1 MSTSSASNVSASGN
15 AGSRLSEVKDLK
27 ILKSPEE
34 GGTKKDYQDFLDKI
48 ENHVT
53 MAWDE
58 GADIGQ
64 IVSSGELPDI
74 DEPEDITDEDEKS
87 KLKQRL
93 WILKV
98 DAYVAR
104 DTALKGNVKALYALM
119 TSNFSK
125 MTKSKV
131 QSKMGYTKAN
141 KANDAIWL
149 LETVEDIMINF
160 EETKP
165 KAQSLDDQME
175 RIMTL
180 RQGDE
185 SNADFIKLVTKELKV
200 YEKHGG
206 DFLWGKPT

>member
-1 MSTSSASNVSASGN
+1 MSTSSNVSASGN
-15 AGSRLSEVKDLK
+15 AGNRLSEVKDSK
-27 ILKSPEE
+27 ILKSSEE
-34 GGTKKDYQDFLDKI
+34 GGSKKDYQDFLDKI

-104 DTALKGNVKALYALM
+104 DNALKGNVKALYALM

-125 MTKSKV
+125 MIKSKV
-131 QSKMGYTKAN
+131 
-141 KANDAIWL
+141 
-149 LETVEDIMINF
+149 
-160 EETKP
+160 
-165 KAQSLDDQME
+165 
-175 RIMTL
+175 
-180 RQGDE
+180 
-185 SNADFIKLVTKELKV
+185 
-200 YEKHGG
+200 
-206 DFLWGKPT
+206 

>member
-34 GGTKKDYQDFLDKI
+34 GGTEKDYQDFLDKI

-93 WILKV
+93 CRCLRSERYCPERKCQGSVCSNDKQFLK
-98 DAYVAR
+98 
-104 DTALKGNVKALYALM
+104 
-119 TSNFSK
+119 
-125 MTKSKV
+125 
-131 QSKMGYTKAN
+131 
-141 KANDAIWL
+141 ND
-149 LETVEDIMINF
+149 
-160 EETKP
+160 
-165 KAQSLDDQME
+165 
-175 RIMTL
+175 
-180 RQGDE
+180 
-185 SNADFIKLVTKELKV
+185 
-200 YEKHGG
+200 
-206 DFLWGKPT
+206 